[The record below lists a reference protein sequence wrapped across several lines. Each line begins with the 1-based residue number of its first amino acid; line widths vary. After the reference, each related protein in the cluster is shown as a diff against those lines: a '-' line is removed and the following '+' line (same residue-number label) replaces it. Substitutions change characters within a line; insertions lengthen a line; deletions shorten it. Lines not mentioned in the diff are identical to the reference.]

1 VNRHL
6 NWIALLIYT
15 SLLVGLTSCNLPAV
29 RPSGAGAGTPPPPAD
44 TPLPDDLPAVTADQ
58 AAASTPSLTLTPVL
72 TLPPDW
78 IAYRTAL
85 HLTISHPPD
94 WEAIPYDD
102 HKLDLREATGL
113 GWAEINIVDS
123 TSASNWNLEYIPGMQ
138 AQAILN
144 TLLEAAREDG
154 TFEDPHHLLTSDGR
168 TAWFTEGT
176 YDILGDRLLIGV
188 LGLPERAVLLV
199 GHSTGDETE
208 WQRLSPIYRLMM
220 QSIIPES

>member
-6 NWIALLIYT
+6 NWITLLIYA
-15 SLLVGLTSCNLPAV
+15 SLSVWLTSCNLPAV
-29 RPSGAGAGTPPPPAD
+29 RSSSAEAGTPPPPAD
-44 TPLPDDLPAVTADQ
+44 TPLPDDMPDVTADQ
-58 AAASTPSLTLTPVL
+58 AAASTPSLTLTPAL

-85 HLTISHPPD
+85 RLTISYPPD

-102 HKLDLREATGL
+102 HKLDLREVTGL

-123 TSASNWNLEYIPGMQ
+123 TSASNWNLEYVPGMQ
-138 AQAILN
+138 AQAMLN

-154 TFEDPHHLLTSDGR
+154 TFEDPHHLLTSDGH
-168 TAWFTEGT
+168 TAWFTEGM

-188 LGLPERAVLLV
+188 LGLPDRAVLLV